1 MNTPDHSGLPGSAM
15 RTRAARLL
23 GAALLAAVL
32 AGCGDGGVTSSLP
45 PSPVA
50 MTDDAVGHYCGMN
63 LYEHIGP
70 KGQILLRDRDVPV
83 WFSTI
88 RELFAYTILPEE
100 PKAILALYVQD
111 MGRAGP
117 DGNPPADAWIDA
129 RTAHY
134 LIESNA
140 VGGMGAPDALPFA
153 RLEDARAYAE
163 RYGGRI
169 VGFKDMPED
178 YVLRAPE
185 LSPLTT
191 GREPVGAPS

>member
-1 MNTPDHSGLPGSAM
+1 MTRPNPWRIMDAPG
-15 RTRAARLL
+15 RLI
-23 GAALLAAVL
+23 GAAALALLL
-32 AGCGDGGVTSSLP
+32 AGCGGQQDVSSTP

-50 MTDDAVGHYCGMN
+50 MTDEAVGHYCGMN

-88 RELFAYTILPEE
+88 REVFAYTILPEE
-100 PKAILALYVQD
+100 PKTIIAIYVQD
-111 MGRAGP
+111 MGRADA

-134 LIESNA
+134 LIESGT
-140 VGGMGAPDALPFA
+140 VGGMGAPDALPFS
-153 RLEDARAYAE
+153 RLEDARVYAG
-163 RYGGRI
+163 RHGGRI

-185 LSPLTT
+185 LTFGTDRDPA
-191 GREPVGAPS
+191 GAPS

>member
-1 MNTPDHSGLPGSAM
+1 MNAPDHSRLPGSAM
-15 RTRAARLL
+15 KTRAARLL
-23 GAALLAAVL
+23 GAALLAAAL

>member
-1 MNTPDHSGLPGSAM
+1 MNALRSAV
-15 RTRAARLL
+15 RTKSITRRSAAHLL
-23 GAALLAAVL
+23 GAALMAAAL
-32 AGCGDGGVTSSLP
+32 AGCGNGGGTSSVP
-45 PSPVA
+45 PSPMA

-70 KGQILLRDRDVPV
+70 KGQILLRDRDIPV

-88 RELFAYTILPEE
+88 REVFAYTLLPEE
-100 PKAILALYVQD
+100 PKAILAIYVQD

-129 RTAHY
+129 RNAHY
-134 LIESNA
+134 LIESSA
-140 VGGMGAPDALPFA
+140 VGSMGAPDALPFA
-153 RLEDARAYAE
+153 RMEDALAYAE

-169 VGFKDMPED
+169 TSFKDMPED

-185 LSPLTT
+185 LVPSAD
-191 GREPVGAPS
+191 REPVGAPS

>member
-1 MNTPDHSGLPGSAM
+1 MNTS
-15 RTRAARLL
+15 RAARLI
-23 GAALLAAVL
+23 GAVLLSALL
-32 AGCGDGGVTSSLP
+32 AGCGNGGGASSSP

-50 MTDDAVGHYCGMN
+50 MTDQAVGHYCGMN

-88 RELFAYTILPEE
+88 REVFAYTILPEE
-100 PKAILALYVQD
+100 PKTILAIYVQD

-129 RTAHY
+129 RTPHY
-134 LIESNA
+134 LIESGA
-140 VGGMGAPDALPFA
+140 VGGMGAPDALPFS
-153 RLEDARAYAE
+153 RLADAQAYAA
-163 RYGGRI
+163 RHGGRL

-178 YVLRAPE
+178 YVLRTPE
-185 LSPLTT
+185 LTT
-191 GREPVGAPS
+191 SADREPVGAHS